1 MITNVRA
8 PRYGFTN
15 ADLAFLPYFEL
26 MAGDKP
32 PDDFESNGSSYSP
45 DVVCGIDI
53 RPAAHFHDYHYSGQL
68 PGTHDEA
75 ARYQADQLFRLNLR
89 TCGLRLLAWVYYSRV
104 RLWATVEMC
113 SITRTVAR
121 PPSRDVPKLIEC
133 PFLPSHIPSP
143 SKFSWIFTASVT
155 ASSFRSASSVWMSL
169 NRASCPRRQAGCRQ
183 GRAEAGR

>member
-8 PRYGFTN
+8 PHYGFTN

-32 PDDFESNGSSYSP
+32 PDDFESDGSSYSP

-53 RPAAHFHDYHYSGQL
+53 RPAAHFHDFHYSGQH

-104 RLWATVEMC
+104 RLWGHFAYQY
-113 SITRTVAR
+113 SADAQPKRTLWFWLRLLLAR
-121 PPSRDVPKLIEC
+121 YLQ
-133 PFLPSHIPSP
+133 
-143 SKFSWIFTASVT
+143 W
-155 ASSFRSASSVWMSL
+155 
-169 NRASCPRRQAGCRQ
+169 
-183 GRAEAGR
+183 